1 MIPSLRCFD
10 STLGLDVIRSGLQM
24 IDLVHDTTEAELVL
38 KCVCKYVWGF
48 ELLFIHF
55 EGTLLFFLAHEA
67 FPELS

>member
-1 MIPSLRCFD
+1 
-10 STLGLDVIRSGLQM
+10 M